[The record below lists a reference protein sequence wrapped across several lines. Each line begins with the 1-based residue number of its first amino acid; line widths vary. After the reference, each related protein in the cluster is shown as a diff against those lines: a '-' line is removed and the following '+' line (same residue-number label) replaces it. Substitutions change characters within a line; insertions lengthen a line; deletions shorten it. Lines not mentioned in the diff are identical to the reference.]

1 MSDIDRIIENV
12 NATMSMENM
21 PLHDEDRERMR
32 ECLEG
37 NKSFQETIDILIK
50 KHTHKQAL

>member
-1 MSDIDRIIENV
+1 MSNIDRIIENV

-21 PLHDEDRERMR
+21 PLLDSDKERIR

-37 NKSFQETIDILIK
+37 QIDFEEAIKILIN
-50 KHTHKQAL
+50 KHMHKQVV

>member
-1 MSDIDRIIENV
+1 MSNSERIIENV

-21 PLHDEDRERMR
+21 PLLDSDKERMR

-37 NKSFQETIDILIK
+37 KVNFEDAIIALINKY
-50 KHTHKQAL
+50 THKQVV

>member
-1 MSDIDRIIENV
+1 MSETDRIIENV

-21 PLHDEDRERMR
+21 PLHAEDRKRMR

-37 NKSFQETIDILIK
+37 KKTFQETIDLLIK
-50 KHTHKQAL
+50 KHTHKQVL